1 MNEYK
6 IFVGNIVFKTSAR
19 GSEYT
24 ALKES
29 GLFEEIEMVKA
40 YKSHVDRFDSWLYRV
55 KLNGKFELVMIER
68 I

>member
-6 IFVGNIVFKTSAR
+6 IFVGNVVFKTLAR

-29 GLFEEIEMVKA
+29 GLFEDIEMVKA
-40 YKSHVDRFDSWLYRV
+40 YKSHVEKFDSWLYRV
-55 KLNGKFELVMIER
+55 KLNGKYELVMIER